1 MWGIIQK
8 KDTQTLDLDV
18 SLSTRGLSLTLTASL
33 DSFVSHEMCSYLN
46 LDIRAEPALVRHC
59 RDLPVPGREGEA
71 SLILLHRSPLIEK
84 VLGGGMVNKEVENA
98 IRQQVAK
105 EPYARK
111 LGLEVVKLEPGYAI
125 VEMALD
131 GNMANIFD
139 MTHGGAI
146 FSLIDEAFEISC
158 NSHGTVAVALS
169 MTVTYHNTPTKVGV
183 LRAESKEIY
192 RSRKTATYD
201 IKVTE
206 NQNTLIASCQALAY
220 RKQEKLP
227 FL

>member
-1 MWGIIQK
+1 MDDK
-8 KDTQTLDLDV
+8 KVMDAIWQRV
-18 SLSTRGLSLTLTASL
+18 A
-33 DSFVSHEMCSYLN
+33 N
-46 LDIRAEPALVRHC
+46 EPF
-59 RDLPVPGREGEA
+59 
-71 SLILLHRSPLIEK
+71 
-84 VLGGGMVNKEVENA
+84 
-98 IRQQVAK
+98 
-105 EPYARK
+105 ARK
-111 LGLEVVKLEPGYAI
+111 MGLRLLKIEPGYAL
-125 VEMALD
+125 VEMDLRD
-131 GNMANIFD
+131 DMANIFD
-139 MTHGGAI
+139 MIHGGAI

-169 MTVTYHNTPTKVGV
+169 MTVTYHNPPTKAGV

-206 NQNTLIASCQALAY
+206 NENILIASCQALAY

>member
-1 MWGIIQK
+1 VKQNCGSAGIVDDKSVMDAIWER
-8 KDTQTLDLDV
+8 V
-18 SLSTRGLSLTLTASL
+18 A
-33 DSFVSHEMCSYLN
+33 N
-46 LDIRAEPALVRHC
+46 EPF
-59 RDLPVPGREGEA
+59 
-71 SLILLHRSPLIEK
+71 
-84 VLGGGMVNKEVENA
+84 
-98 IRQQVAK
+98 
-105 EPYARK
+105 ARK
-111 LGLEVVKLEPGYAI
+111 MGLRLLKIEPGYAL
-125 VEMALD
+125 VEMDLRD
-131 GNMANIFD
+131 DMANIFD

-169 MTVTYHNTPTKVGV
+169 MTVTYHNPPTKAGV

-206 NQNTLIASCQALAY
+206 NENTLIASCQALAY